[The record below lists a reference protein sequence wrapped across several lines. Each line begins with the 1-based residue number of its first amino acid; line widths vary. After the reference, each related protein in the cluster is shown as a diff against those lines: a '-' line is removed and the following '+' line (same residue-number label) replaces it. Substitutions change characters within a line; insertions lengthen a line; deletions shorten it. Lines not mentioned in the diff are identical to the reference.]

1 MARSNSMG
9 FVSDTPGQA
18 KPVRIQHGHTA
29 GTIRTYNHTATS
41 DTASNTKNKG
51 RPEVRVNID

>member
-1 MARSNSMG
+1 MARTNCMG
-9 FVSDTPGQA
+9 FVSNTAGQA

-29 GTIRTYNHTATS
+29 GTIRTYNHLDTS

-51 RPEVRVNID
+51 KPEVRVNID